1 MYATGRIVTAL
12 QVELVGGGRGDDGGQ
27 VGDEGGQREHAVDHA
42 PRPVVADQQCCP
54 FSPLSLALFSLYLGP
69 GLDTLHIA

>member
-1 MYATGRIVTAL
+1 MSNSPIITVAIEMFKERTGRTVTAL

-42 PRPVVADQQCCP
+42 PR
-54 FSPLSLALFSLYLGP
+54 SPCLSS
-69 GLDTLHIA
+69 